1 MTFEDVAIYFS
12 QEEWVLLDEA
22 QRHLYHDAML
32 ENFALI
38 ASLGKAFTL
47 TPVSWFLS
55 VLFYL
60 TGSCPFHSQTVG
72 SAHFPIFLAYV
83 LSVVDRVVCTAL
95 RKPKSCCSRH
105 SGNGL
110 GFRSLAVS
118 LMHLTL
124 FALSL
129 AG

>member
-1 MTFEDVAIYFS
+1 MNDLSPSWQGCVTFEDMAIYFS

-60 TGSCPFHSQTVG
+60 TGSSVLSTARQWVLHTCPFSWHM
-72 SAHFPIFLAYV
+72 
-83 LSVVDRVVCTAL
+83 
-95 RKPKSCCSRH
+95 CCQW
-105 SGNGL
+105 
-110 GFRSLAVS
+110 
-118 LMHLTL
+118 
-124 FALSL
+124 
-129 AG
+129 